1 MEIVNWTDD
10 SLVLEILKVSK
21 YKKWLRKVINRFRGK
36 QDIDLLM
43 KRGMKVGKCFWCG
56 DNCVFDNTYCWL
68 IEIGDH
74 VTFSNQVQVTTH
86 DSSLYDFVQRTRL
99 GKVIVEDYAFIGE
112 RALLLP
118 GIKVGKGA
126 IVAAGIVYF
135 ITVVIGFAICMVGV
149 IFGSRLVFQRTCER
163 RTTPWSDLGTAD
175 DDEYR
180 ILIDAY
186 KIKNQSNETVMIQ
199 AFDNTKLI
207 GHYYEREKGAPLIVF
222 FHGLWGHSYLDG
234 VPIYRITQKHN
245 WNLLLCDLRAQ
256 GDSEGEFSTLGVLEK
271 YDCLDWV
278 EWAQNR
284 FGDKN
289 PIFLMG
295 VSMGASIVMMSSD
308 LELPDS
314 VYGIIDDCGFTSTL
328 DVIKQNNNKKIS
340 KYIPKNLLPTM
351 LKVGTKIWGSF
362 DLSDADACKALAH
375 TDIPLLIIH
384 GDEDMKAPLSMAYKL
399 YDSCNGEK
407 QLYIVH
413 GADHSENYRKDPGGY
428 EKIVTKFIEERLR
441 QKKCQTPGTKL

>member
-1 MEIVNWTDD
+1 
-10 SLVLEILKVSK
+10 
-21 YKKWLRKVINRFRGK
+21 
-36 QDIDLLM
+36 
-43 KRGMKVGKCFWCG
+43 
-56 DNCVFDNTYCWL
+56 
-68 IEIGDH
+68 
-74 VTFSNQVQVTTH
+74 
-86 DSSLYDFVQRTRL
+86 
-99 GKVIVEDYAFIGE
+99 
-112 RALLLP
+112 
-118 GIKVGKGA
+118 
-126 IVAAGIVYF
+126 
-135 ITVVIGFAICMVGV
+135 MVGV

-328 DVIKQNNNKKIS
+328 DVIKQNNNKQIS
-340 KYIPKNLLPTM
+340 KYIPKNLVPTM
-351 LKVGTKIWGSF
+351 LNVGTKIWGSF

-413 GADHSENYRKDPGGY
+413 GADHTENYRKDPGGY

-441 QKKCQTPGTKL
+441 QKKCQTPGTKPQTQNEQNMSFVLFGVLYASRCNNFHGNVAARMNSINANKDTFKMYTDMFLTEYIILAIHLNSQGALSDMVLNKVKENANLMV

>member
-1 MEIVNWTDD
+1 MKGAKNMSEIQNAIEVKNLKKGFGGRVLFENFSLNVKANTIHAIIGPNGSGKTTLLRLITGVYQPNAGTINIAGKYAMELENDYLYEEQTGLENLRIFGKYFGFEINDRSD
-10 SLVLEILKVSK
+10 SYCTQLGLTEHLGKRVSTYSK
-21 YKKWLRKVINRFRGK
+21 
-36 QDIDLLM
+36 
-43 KRGMKVGKCFWCG
+43 GMK
-56 DNCVFDNTYCWL
+56 
-68 IEIGDH
+68 
-74 VTFSNQVQVTTH
+74 
-86 DSSLYDFVQRTRL
+86 
-99 GKVIVEDYAFIGE
+99 
-112 RALLLP
+112 
-118 GIKVGKGA
+118 
-126 IVAAGIVYF
+126 
-135 ITVVIGFAICMVGV
+135 
-149 IFGSRLVFQRTCER
+149 
-163 RTTPWSDLGTAD
+163 
-175 DDEYR
+175 
-180 ILIDAY
+180 
-186 KIKNQSNETVMIQ
+186 

-328 DVIKQNNNKKIS
+328 DVIKQNNNKQIS
-340 KYIPKNLLPTM
+340 KYIPKNLFPTM
-351 LKVGTKIWGSF
+351 LNVGTKIWGSF

-384 GDEDMKAPLSMAYKL
+384 GDEDMQAPLSMAYKL

-428 EKIVTKFIEERLR
+428 EKIVTKFIEERIERKDAGIIEVSIRNAQVTLSQLR
-441 QKKCQTPGTKL
+441 H

>member
-1 MEIVNWTDD
+1 MK
-10 SLVLEILKVSK
+10 SKVK
-21 YKKWLRKVINRFRGK
+21 RKK
-36 QDIDLLM
+36 
-43 KRGMKVGKCFWCG
+43 
-56 DNCVFDNTYCWL
+56 
-68 IEIGDH
+68 
-74 VTFSNQVQVTTH
+74 
-86 DSSLYDFVQRTRL
+86 
-99 GKVIVEDYAFIGE
+99 
-112 RALLLP
+112 
-118 GIKVGKGA
+118 
-126 IVAAGIVYF
+126 VYF

-186 KIKNQSNETVMIQ
+186 KIKNQSNETVMMQ

-295 VSMGASIVMMSSD
+295 VSMGASVAMMSSN
-308 LELPDS
+308 LGLPKS
-314 VYGIIDDCGFTSTL
+314 VRGIIDDCGFTSTMEMI
-328 DVIKQNNNKKIS
+328 DVNCKSHLPDYIPTRMFDFFVEMGTSVWGHFCIS
-340 KYIPKNLLPTM
+340 K
-351 LKVGTKIWGSF
+351 
-362 DLSDADACKALAH
+362 ADACKAVSQ
-375 TDIPLLIIH
+375 TDIPILIIH
-384 GDEDMKAPLSMAYKL
+384 GDRDTQAPLSMAYRL
-399 YDSCNGEK
+399 YDSCSSEK
-407 QLYIVH
+407 QLYVVH
-413 GADHSENYRKDPGGY
+413 GANHVENYRKDPEGY
-428 EKIVTKFIEERLR
+428 ENVIAQFVEEHSGAL
-441 QKKCQTPGTKL
+441 KKEY

>member
-1 MEIVNWTDD
+1 
-10 SLVLEILKVSK
+10 
-21 YKKWLRKVINRFRGK
+21 
-36 QDIDLLM
+36 
-43 KRGMKVGKCFWCG
+43 
-56 DNCVFDNTYCWL
+56 
-68 IEIGDH
+68 
-74 VTFSNQVQVTTH
+74 
-86 DSSLYDFVQRTRL
+86 
-99 GKVIVEDYAFIGE
+99 
-112 RALLLP
+112 
-118 GIKVGKGA
+118 
-126 IVAAGIVYF
+126 
-135 ITVVIGFAICMVGV
+135 
-149 IFGSRLVFQRTCER
+149 
-163 RTTPWSDLGTAD
+163 
-175 DDEYR
+175 
-180 ILIDAY
+180 
-186 KIKNQSNETVMIQ
+186 MIQ

-328 DVIKQNNNKKIS
+328 DVIKQNNNKQIS
-340 KYIPKNLLPTM
+340 KYIPKNLFPTM
-351 LKVGTKIWGSF
+351 LNVGTKIWGSF

-384 GDEDMKAPLSMAYKL
+384 GDEDMQAPLSMAYKL

-413 GADHSENYRKDPGGY
+413 GADHAENYRKDPEGY
-428 EKIVTKFIEERLR
+428 EKIVTKFID
-441 QKKCQTPGTKL
+441 

>member
-1 MEIVNWTDD
+1 MK
-10 SLVLEILKVSK
+10 SKVK
-21 YKKWLRKVINRFRGK
+21 RKK
-36 QDIDLLM
+36 
-43 KRGMKVGKCFWCG
+43 
-56 DNCVFDNTYCWL
+56 
-68 IEIGDH
+68 
-74 VTFSNQVQVTTH
+74 
-86 DSSLYDFVQRTRL
+86 
-99 GKVIVEDYAFIGE
+99 
-112 RALLLP
+112 
-118 GIKVGKGA
+118 
-126 IVAAGIVYF
+126 VYF

-186 KIKNQSNETVMIQ
+186 KIKNQSNETVMMQ

-295 VSMGASIVMMSSD
+295 VSTGASIAMMSSN
-308 LELPDS
+308 LGLPKS
-314 VYGIIDDCGFTSTL
+314 VRGIIDDCGFTSTMEMI
-328 DVIKQNNNKKIS
+328 DVNCKS
-340 KYIPKNLLPTM
+340 HLPDYIPTRM
-351 LKVGTKIWGSF
+351 FDFFVEMGTY
-362 DLSDADACKALAH
+362 
-375 TDIPLLIIH
+375 
-384 GDEDMKAPLSMAYKL
+384 GDTF
-399 YDSCNGEK
+399 
-407 QLYIVH
+407 V
-413 GADHSENYRKDPGGY
+413 
-428 EKIVTKFIEERLR
+428 
-441 QKKCQTPGTKL
+441 

>member
-1 MEIVNWTDD
+1 MYMNDGIKTKIN
-10 SLVLEILKVSK
+10 
-21 YKKWLRKVINRFRGK
+21 LRNKS
-36 QDIDLLM
+36 
-43 KRGMKVGKCFWCG
+43 
-56 DNCVFDNTYCWL
+56 VFIT
-68 IEIGDH
+68 G
-74 VTFSNQVQVTTH
+74 VA
-86 DSSLYDFVQRTRL
+86 
-99 GKVIVEDYAFIGE
+99 GFIGSNLAK
-112 RALLLP
+112 RLLSTVE
-118 GIKVGKGA
+118 GVKV
-126 IVAAGIVYF
+126 
-135 ITVVIGFAICMVGV
+135 VGLDNMNHYYDV
-149 IFGSRLVFQRTCER
+149 RLKEARLNE
-163 RTTPWSDLGTAD
+163 
-175 DDEYR
+175 
-180 ILIDAY
+180 Y

-199 AFDNTKLI
+199 AFDNTKLV

-340 KYIPKNLLPTM
+340 KYIQAQYHLVQRFP
-351 LKVGTKIWGSF
+351 
-362 DLSDADACKALAH
+362 
-375 TDIPLLIIH
+375 
-384 GDEDMKAPLSMAYKL
+384 
-399 YDSCNGEK
+399 
-407 QLYIVH
+407 
-413 GADHSENYRKDPGGY
+413 
-428 EKIVTKFIEERLR
+428 
-441 QKKCQTPGTKL
+441 

>member
-1 MEIVNWTDD
+1 MA
-10 SLVLEILKVSK
+10 
-21 YKKWLRKVINRFRGK
+21 KK
-36 QDIDLLM
+36 
-43 KRGMKVGKCFWCG
+43 
-56 DNCVFDNTYCWL
+56 
-68 IEIGDH
+68 
-74 VTFSNQVQVTTH
+74 
-86 DSSLYDFVQRTRL
+86 
-99 GKVIVEDYAFIGE
+99 
-112 RALLLP
+112 AL
-118 GIKVGKGA
+118 
-126 IVAAGIVYF
+126 IVANL
-135 ITVVIGFAICMVGV
+135 IGFVGFLWNDIEV
-149 IFGSRLVFQRTCER
+149 LK
-163 RTTPWSDLGTAD
+163 DLGYEVSFAANS
-175 DDEYR
+175 EIIAGENHQEELEKKGVKFYQIGFSSKNPFAKENIEAYR
-180 ILIDAY
+180 TIERLLKKEKYDVVHCHTPIAGLITRMA
-186 KIKNQSNETVMIQ
+186 VQ

-328 DVIKQNNNKKIS
+328 DVIKQNKNKQIS
-340 KYIPKNLLPTM
+340 KYIPKNLFPTIFNV
-351 LKVGTKIWGSF
+351 LNVGTKIWGSF

-384 GDEDMKAPLSMAYKL
+384 GDEDMQAPLSMAYKL

-428 EKIVTKFIEERLR
+428 EKIVTKFIEERIER
-441 QKKCQTPGTKL
+441 KDD

>member
-1 MEIVNWTDD
+1 
-10 SLVLEILKVSK
+10 
-21 YKKWLRKVINRFRGK
+21 
-36 QDIDLLM
+36 M
-43 KRGMKVGKCFWCG
+43 KRKK
-56 DNCVFDNTYCWL
+56 
-68 IEIGDH
+68 
-74 VTFSNQVQVTTH
+74 
-86 DSSLYDFVQRTRL
+86 
-99 GKVIVEDYAFIGE
+99 
-112 RALLLP
+112 
-118 GIKVGKGA
+118 
-126 IVAAGIVYF
+126 VYF

-149 IFGSRLVFQRTCER
+149 IFGSQLVFLRTCER
-163 RTTPWSDLGTAD
+163 RTTPWSDLGIAD

-295 VSMGASIVMMSSD
+295 V
-308 LELPDS
+308 
-314 VYGIIDDCGFTSTL
+314 
-328 DVIKQNNNKKIS
+328 
-340 KYIPKNLLPTM
+340 
-351 LKVGTKIWGSF
+351 
-362 DLSDADACKALAH
+362 
-375 TDIPLLIIH
+375 
-384 GDEDMKAPLSMAYKL
+384 
-399 YDSCNGEK
+399 
-407 QLYIVH
+407 
-413 GADHSENYRKDPGGY
+413 
-428 EKIVTKFIEERLR
+428 
-441 QKKCQTPGTKL
+441 

>member
-1 MEIVNWTDD
+1 MK
-10 SLVLEILKVSK
+10 SKVK
-21 YKKWLRKVINRFRGK
+21 RKK
-36 QDIDLLM
+36 
-43 KRGMKVGKCFWCG
+43 
-56 DNCVFDNTYCWL
+56 
-68 IEIGDH
+68 
-74 VTFSNQVQVTTH
+74 
-86 DSSLYDFVQRTRL
+86 
-99 GKVIVEDYAFIGE
+99 
-112 RALLLP
+112 
-118 GIKVGKGA
+118 
-126 IVAAGIVYF
+126 VYF

-295 VSMGASIVMMSSD
+295 VSMGASVAMMSSN
-308 LELPDS
+308 LGLPKS
-314 VYGIIDDCGFTSTL
+314 VRGIIDDCGFTSTMEMI
-328 DVIKQNNNKKIS
+328 DVNCKSHLPDYIPTRMFDFFVEMGTSVWGHFCIS
-340 KYIPKNLLPTM
+340 K
-351 LKVGTKIWGSF
+351 
-362 DLSDADACKALAH
+362 ADACKAVSQ
-375 TDIPLLIIH
+375 TDIPILIIH
-384 GDEDMKAPLSMAYKL
+384 GARDTKAPLSMAYRL
-399 YDSCNGEK
+399 YDSCSSEK
-407 QLYIVH
+407 QLYVVH
-413 GADHSENYRKDPGGY
+413 GANHVENYRKDPEGY
-428 EKIVTKFIEERLR
+428 ENVIAQFVEEHSEAL
-441 QKKCQTPGTKL
+441 KKEY